1 MSFHSVLIWPC
12 GLWSILY
19 APFCLF
25 DDGEG
30 VRKTTLLQMKFNIIS
45 EDTMQSLENDAQHV
59 RLIDDAIQ
67 KIWKQNVRS
76 LGKRDTRF
84 HAWNRSYITEVR

>member
-12 GLWSILY
+12 GLWSIFC
-19 APFCLF
+19 ASFCLF

-30 VRKTTLLQMKFNIIS
+30 VRKTMLLQMKLNTIP
-45 EDTMQSLENDAQHV
+45 EDTIQSLENDAQHV

-67 KIWKQNVRS
+67 KR
-76 LGKRDTRF
+76 
-84 HAWNRSYITEVR
+84 